1 MEKVKQLLLDIQT
14 YVKEAGLDAVL
25 LPLDDGSG
33 MEKVIV
39 YAGKD
44 GKDRLQLI
52 EISASGTEGPE
63 KSKGF
68 KESPFQS
75 SFRIQI
81 DANFPFNVADIA
93 LSDVAQFLHF
103 INLQVELPGF
113 YLDHL
118 NDRILYRYV
127 HLMEGD
133 KPPKQLVLAVIG
145 IALFLQDVF
154 GQTFERLATGQA
166 TFPSLMEEIK
176 KTLV

>member
-1 MEKVKQLLLDIQT
+1 MEKVKQVLLDIQT
-14 YVKEAGLDAVL
+14 HVKEAGLDAVL

-33 MEKVIV
+33 LEKVIV
-39 YAGKD
+39 YGGKD

-52 EISASGTEGPE
+52 EITSAGTEGP
-63 KSKGF
+63 KGL
-68 KESPFQS
+68 KDVPIQP

-81 DANFPFNVADIA
+81 DACFPFTIADAA

-176 KTLV
+176 KSLV